1 VLITCGST
9 IDPHLQGRFVMLRR
23 TSLRTLGFGLPLAAV
38 AILAAACGGASGTSA
53 AGGTTTT
60 GPTTTT
66 TAPAAPGSTASGS
79 TLALKT
85 AKGSAGI
92 WLTDSAGRTLYL
104 YTRDKATTSECYG
117 ACAKVWPPLTA
128 TGPVTISGKYTVQ
141 RDLGVTTR
149 TDGTKQVTYGG
160 HPLYYYSGDTA
171 PGQTK
176 GQGVG
181 GVWFLIGPIANVMNG
196 TKA

>member
-1 VLITCGST
+1 
-9 IDPHLQGRFVMLRR
+9 MLRG
-23 TSLRTLGFGLPLAAV
+23 TSLRMLGLGLPLAAV
-38 AILAAACGGASGTSA
+38 AILAAACGTSGTSA
-53 AGGTTTT
+53 AGGSTTT
-60 GPTTTT
+60 GPTTTP
-66 TAPAAPGSTASGS
+66 TASTAPGSTASGS

-85 AKGSAGI
+85 AKGGAGI
-92 WLTDSAGRTLYL
+92 WLTDSAGRTLYI
-104 YTRDKATTSECYG
+104 YTRDKGTRSECYG
-117 ACAKVWPPLTA
+117 ACAKVWPPLTT

-141 RDLGVTTR
+141 RDLGVSTR
-149 TDGTKQVTYGG
+149 TGGTKQVTYGG

-196 TKA
+196 TKL

>member
-1 VLITCGST
+1 
-9 IDPHLQGRFVMLRR
+9 MLLR

-38 AILAAACGGASGTSA
+38 TILAAACGTSGTSA

-66 TAPAAPGSTASGS
+66 TASAAPGPTASGS

-92 WLTDSAGRTLYL
+92 WLTDSAGRTLYV
-104 YTRDKATTSECYG
+104 YTRDKGTTSECYG
-117 ACAKVWPPLTA
+117 ACAKVWPPLTTA
-128 TGPVTISGKYTVQ
+128 GPVTISGKYTVQ

-160 HPLYYYSGDTA
+160 HPLYYYQGDTA

-181 GVWFLIGPIANVMNG
+181 GVWFLVGPIANVMNG
-196 TKA
+196 TKP

>member
-1 VLITCGST
+1 
-9 IDPHLQGRFVMLRR
+9 MLRR
-23 TSLRTLGFGLPLAAV
+23 TSLRALGLGVPLAAV
-38 AILAAACGGASGTSA
+38 AILAAACGGPSSTSA
-53 AGGTTTT
+53 NGGTTTT
-60 GPTTTT
+60 GPTTTP
-66 TAPAAPGSTASGS
+66 TASAAPGPTASGS

-92 WLTDSAGRTLYL
+92 WLTNSAGRTLYL
-104 YTRDKATTSECYG
+104 YTRDKGTTSECYG
-117 ACAKVWPPLTA
+117 ACAKEWPPLTT
-128 TGPVTISGKYTVQ
+128 TGPVTVSGQYTVQ

-160 HPLYYYSGDTA
+160 HPLYYYLGDTA

-181 GVWFLIGPIANVMNG
+181 GVWFLIGPVANVMNG
-196 TKA
+196 TKP

>member
-1 VLITCGST
+1 
-9 IDPHLQGRFVMLRR
+9 MLRR
-23 TSLRTLGFGLPLAAV
+23 TSLRALGLGVPLAAV
-38 AILAAACGGASGTSA
+38 AILAAACGGPSSTSA
-53 AGGTTTT
+53 NGGKTTT
-60 GPTTTT
+60 GPTTTP
-66 TAPAAPGSTASGS
+66 TASAAPGPTASGS

-92 WLTDSAGRTLYL
+92 WLTNSAGRTLYL
-104 YTRDKATTSECYG
+104 YTRDKGTTSECYG
-117 ACAKVWPPLTA
+117 ACAKEWPPLTT
-128 TGPVTISGKYTVQ
+128 TGPVTVSGQYTVQ

-160 HPLYYYSGDTA
+160 HPLYYYLGDTA

-181 GVWFLIGPIANVMNG
+181 GVWFLIGPVANVMNG
-196 TKA
+196 TKP